1 LRSVHRRRANL
12 PGIAACDAC
21 APAAGPPDPRTPAM
35 LRPATWLCLFVLLA
49 LSTPSPAQ
57 ALRCGNRL
65 VTVGDF
71 DFQVLSRCGEPYW
84 VHSRSDLLVAGIHT
98 PLQRRQEQ
106 VVQDWYYNFGPRHLV
121 RRLRFV
127 DDQLVAIDSAGYG
140 ARRIG
145 EDCSDIALRRG
156 SSTGEVFLRCGAP
169 AASSQRYQDIVR
181 YDGVG
186 NAIVQPVLREQWRY
200 QLPGSRFVRLAIFHD
215 GQLDRVERV
224 AP

>member
-1 LRSVHRRRANL
+1 MRRTRLLLILLVLVAV
-12 PGIAACDAC
+12 
-21 APAAGPPDPRTPAM
+21 AG
-35 LRPATWLCLFVLLA
+35 
-49 LSTPSPAQ
+49 PAQ

-71 DFQVLSRCGEPYW
+71 DVQVLARCGEPYW
-84 VHSRSDLLVAGIHT
+84 VHSRSNLLVAGIDS
-98 PLQRRQEQ
+98 PLQWRQEQ

-140 ARRIG
+140 ARQIG
-145 EDCSDIALRRG
+145 GDCSDIALSRG
-156 SSTGEVFLRCGAP
+156 ASTGEVFLRCGAP
-169 AASSQRYQDIVR
+169 AARSQRYQDIVR

-200 QLPGSRFVRLAIFHD
+200 HLPGSRYLRLAIFHD
-215 GQLDRVERV
+215 GQLDRVERI